1 MCILIFLSC
10 CESTTVLFGRL
21 NIWGE
26 AWLSQSYCLKNAC
39 LLHYCF
45 LVFGV
50 FVGGACFCHFTK
62 KYLEVDCSRSP
73 FSGIQ
78 WTLSRF
84 KFRFSLISGKISW
97 TIVLNILFPFSFL
110 KGLQLYSVGSLA
122 CLIFHTFFSDPFY
135 SFLIFILLFSCLFF
149 KRLLLEFHSNTFSP
163 EHFIIYS

>member
-1 MCILIFLSC
+1 MNPQLFSLVDLIF
-10 CESTTVLFGRL
+10 EGRL
-21 NIWGE
+21 GCHS
-26 AWLSQSYCLKNAC
+26 LKRLKNAS

-135 SFLIFILLFSCLFF
+135 SFLIFVLLFSCLFF
-149 KRLLLEFHSNTFSP
+149 KCLFLDFHSNPFSP